1 MATYD
6 IVLPRLGEAVIEAT
20 LIKWLVKPGDKV
32 NEEDPIAEI
41 ATDKVDTEV
50 FSPVSGK
57 LISVMIE
64 EGDIVNVGNVIAIL
78 EVEGEGSSVVEQET
92 PKKTEPAPTKAMQV
106 PVEEESGGT
115 RFYSPLV
122 RSIARKENISFR
134 ELSNLTGT
142 GKNDRL
148 TKKDLLSYIETR
160 ETAHTKL
167 PAQEL
172 TSQGLPVSAT
182 DEVIEMDRV
191 RQLIA
196 THMISSI
203 QTSAHVTSFI
213 EADMTNIVRWREQHK
228 DAFLKREG
236 VKLTYTPILI
246 SAIAKAVGD
255 IPMINVSV
263 DGTKILVHKQI
274 NVGMAVALPNSNL
287 IVPVIHYADRK
298 SLLDITKEVNDLAD
312 RARAGKLILDEITR
326 GTISL
331 TNLGSFGTLM
341 GTPIIN
347 QPEAAIVAAG
357 AITKR
362 PVVIETAEGDTIGIR
377 HMMFLSVTFDHRVV
391 DGALAG
397 MFLNK
402 LVGYL
407 QQFDTKQT
415 P

>member
-20 LIKWLVKPGDKV
+20 LTKWLMKLGDEV

-50 FSPVSGK
+50 IAPVSGK
-57 LISVMIE
+57 LISLMAE
-64 EGDIVNVGNVIAIL
+64 EGDIVNVGNVIAVL
-78 EVEGEGSSVVEQET
+78 EVEGEGSTAVEQET
-92 PKKTEPAPTKAMQV
+92 PEK
-106 PVEEESGGT
+106 EESAPAKAIPVVVETDPEGT

-122 RSIARKENISFR
+122 RNIARQENISFQ
-134 ELSNLTGT
+134 ELDAVPGT

-148 TKKDLLSYIETR
+148 TKKDLLSYIEARKT
-160 ETAHTKL
+160 TSTKQ
-167 PAQEL
+167 PVKKQ
-172 TSQGLPVSAT
+172 SIQGLPVSVS
-182 DEVIEMDRV
+182 DEVVEMDRV

-196 THMISSI
+196 SHMISSV

-213 EADMTNIVRWREQHK
+213 EVDMTSIVRWREQHK
-228 DAFLKREG
+228 EAFLKREG
-236 VKLTYTPILI
+236 IKLTYTPILI
-246 SAIAKAVGD
+246 SAIAKAVEEV
-255 IPMINVSV
+255 PMINVSV

-287 IVPVIHYADRK
+287 IVPVIRNADQK
-298 SLLDITKEVNDLAD
+298 SLLDLTREVNDLAN
-312 RARAGKLILDEITR
+312 RAREGKLVIDEISN

-347 QPEAAIVAAG
+347 QPQAAIVAAG
-357 AITKR
+357 SITKR
-362 PVVIETAEGDTIGIR
+362 PAVIETPEGDTIGIR
-377 HMMFLSVTFDHRVV
+377 HMMIASVTFDHRIV

-397 MFLNK
+397 LFLNK
-402 LVGYL
+402 LVEYL
-407 QQFDTKQT
+407 QHFDIKQT